1 MHWCTYTPVQSVQG
15 YMHTRT
21 SMSTSTNCSHSRNL
35 INSIF
40 VVFAVV
46 SSSNHPHNI
55 TVDLS
60 VSSPRLPSV
69 VWYRETDLQCCSS
82 SLTLG
87 QLEAH
92 KLWLLF
98 LLQNSLVLTK
108 SLHGF
113 LQTFL
118 LSEIPKILL
127 TGISTFVSMHE
138 ERPLSFTGS
147 KEPKLPKF
155 LSD

>member
-1 MHWCTYTPVQSVQG
+1 LHWCTYIPVQSVQG

-21 SMSTSTNCSHSRNL
+21 SMSTSANCSHSRNL

-40 VVFAVV
+40 VVFAVI

-60 VSSPRLPSV
+60 VSSPHLPSV
-69 VWYRETDLQCCSS
+69 VWYRETDLQCSSS

-87 QLEAH
+87 WLEAH

-108 SLHGF
+108 SLHSF

-118 LSEIPKILL
+118 LSVNFKILL
-127 TGISTFVSMHE
+127 SSISTLVPTDK
-138 ERPLSFTGS
+138 ERALSSLRS
-147 KEPKLPKF
+147 KRTQT
-155 LSD
+155 S